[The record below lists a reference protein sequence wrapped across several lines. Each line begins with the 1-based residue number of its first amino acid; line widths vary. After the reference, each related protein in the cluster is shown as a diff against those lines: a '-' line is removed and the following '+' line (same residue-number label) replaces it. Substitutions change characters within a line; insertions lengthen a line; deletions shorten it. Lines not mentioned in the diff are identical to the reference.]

1 MAELGT
7 RCAEGHVPG
16 FAGVTGT
23 NGDSM
28 MRIRKGFAA
37 ALAGAA
43 ITLGACRD
51 QGPDAKA
58 VPELYVLESIGGLP
72 LPLQL
77 SDPGARGSYVTIH
90 GGRIRL
96 AVEGDEGNVAGPQRL
111 RLETNA
117 RIVRR
122 DADGDETVVA
132 EGESSETY
140 FFERDELA
148 IIPYRIERG
157 DRVDAPFHLE
167 VQGSALV
174 MHSDQDALRNWRFI
188 R

>member
-1 MAELGT
+1 
-7 RCAEGHVPG
+7 
-16 FAGVTGT
+16 
-23 NGDSM
+23 

-37 ALAGAA
+37 VLAGAV

-51 QGPDAKA
+51 QGPDAGA

-77 SDPGARGSYVTIH
+77 SDPGAEGSYVTIH

-96 AVEGDEGNVAGPQRL
+96 VVEDEAGGTAGAQRL
-111 RLETNA
+111 RLETTA
-117 RIVRR
+117 EIIRR
-122 DADGDETVVA
+122 SADGDETVVA

-140 FFERDELA
+140 FFERTEDA
-148 IIPYRIERG
+148 IIPYRMERG

-167 VQGSALV
+167 VQETALV
-174 MHSDQDALRNWRFI
+174 MRSEQDALRNWRFT